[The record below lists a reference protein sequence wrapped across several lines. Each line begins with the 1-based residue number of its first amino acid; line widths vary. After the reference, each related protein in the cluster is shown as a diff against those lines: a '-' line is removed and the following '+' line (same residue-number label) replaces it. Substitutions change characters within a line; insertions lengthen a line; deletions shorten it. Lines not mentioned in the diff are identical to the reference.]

1 MIAALA
7 NRRFELGEYIT
18 LSTVAGLFMQQKV
31 AQVGVDL
38 FLGYPVVILNALVLL
53 SLNRLY
59 VNPKHIFAIAALTVF
74 SLMGA
79 YYANTPVQ
87 AVVAQIL
94 GISLMSVY
102 YFSVLTY
109 SSCSG
114 FALSDWME
122 LYARFAFGV
131 ALFGILYLPFQ
142 RFSAY
147 GEPYRLHSIF
157 IEPSLFIYLTLPAV
171 GWYANV
177 WLRTR
182 RYGWDLLVF
191 GLAYVLADSSLG
203 FLGLGLIGA
212 FIATSRLSFWKTLG
226 AGILGLSAFAGLMLA
241 SANFRVRVLDTFF
254 AVSNADVSQAN
265 LSTFAVLSNAYVT
278 YHTFLDH
285 PFLGVG
291 IGGYRFQYERYI
303 GDLSGIPKDFLDLQV
318 NMFDASSMF
327 LRTLAELGII
337 GPLVL
342 IAFLAVCARVRGA
355 RYLEIRNALLPFFI
369 IRMGRYGA
377 YFSTELF
384 FFVALYLLNFMEYR
398 RSRDRQ
404 ATYPQP
410 SATFEQKPAWQ
421 G

>member
-7 NRRFELGEYIT
+7 NKRFEFDEYIT
-18 LSTVAGLFMQQKV
+18 LSTVASLFMVQKV

-38 FLGYPVVILNALVLL
+38 YLGYPVVIANALALL
-53 SLNRLY
+53 TLNRLY
-59 VNPKHIFAIAALTVF
+59 VNPKHIFAIAALAAF
-74 SLMGA
+74 SLVSA
-79 YYANTPVQ
+79 HYANTPVQ

-102 YFSVLTY
+102 SFSVLT
-109 SSCSG
+109 SFG
-114 FALSDWME
+114 MTLSDWME
-122 LYARFAFGV
+122 IYARFAFGV
-131 ALFGILYLPFQ
+131 AFFGILYFPLQ
-142 RFSAY
+142 RFADY
-147 GEPYRLHSIF
+147 GEAYRLHSIF
-157 IEPSLFIYLTLPAV
+157 SEPSLYIYLTLPAI

-191 GLAYVLADSSLG
+191 GVSYVLADSSLG
-203 FLGLGLIGA
+203 FLGLGLVGA

-226 AGILGLSAFAGLMLA
+226 AGLLGMAAFAGLMLA
-241 SANFRVRVLDTFF
+241 SSNFRLRVLDTFF
-254 AVSNADVSQAN
+254 AVSNADISKTN

-278 YHTFLDH
+278 FQTFLDH

-291 IGGYRFQYERYI
+291 VGGYRFQYERYI

-327 LRTLAELGII
+327 LRSLAEFGIW
-337 GPLVL
+337 GPLIL
-342 IAFLAVCARVRGA
+342 ISFLTICAQVRGP

-377 YFSTELF
+377 YFSMELF
-384 FFVALYLLNFMEYR
+384 FFVAIYLLNFMEYR
-398 RSRDRQ
+398 RSRRRLPG
-404 ATYPQP
+404 YQP
-410 SATFEQKPAWQ
+410 SPAVLKSGPAWQ

>member
-18 LSTVAGLFMQQKV
+18 LSTVASLFMLQKV
-31 AQVGVDL
+31 AQLGADL

-53 SLNRLY
+53 TLNRLY
-59 VNPKHIFAIAALTVF
+59 VNPKHILAIATLAVF
-74 SLMGA
+74 SMVSA
-79 YYANTPVQ
+79 HYASTPVT
-87 AVVAQIL
+87 AVIAQLL

-102 YFSVLTY
+102 YFSVLT
-109 SSCSG
+109 SFG

-122 LYARFAFGV
+122 IYARFAFGV
-131 ALFGILYLPFQ
+131 AFFGILFFPLQ
-142 RFSAY
+142 RFVDY
-147 GEPYRLHSIF
+147 GEPGRLHSIF
-157 IEPSLFIYLTLPAV
+157 FEPSLYIYLTLPAV

-191 GLAYVLADSSLG
+191 ALSYMLAESSLG

-212 FIATSRLSFWKTLG
+212 FIATSRLSFWRTLG
-226 AGILGLSAFAGLMLA
+226 AGILGMGAFAILMLA
-241 SANFRVRVLDTFF
+241 SSNFRVRVLDTFF
-254 AVSNADVSQAN
+254 AVSNADVSKAN

-278 YHTFLDH
+278 FHTFMDH
-285 PFLGVG
+285 PLLGVG
-291 IGGYRFQYERYI
+291 IGGYKFQYERYI

-327 LRTLAELGII
+327 LRTLAEFGVI
-337 GPLVL
+337 GPLIL
-342 IAFLAVCARVRGA
+342 ISFLVVCAQVRGL

-377 YFSTELF
+377 YFSMELF
-384 FFVALYLLNFMEYR
+384 FFVAIYLLNFMEYR
-398 RSRDRQ
+398 RSRQQPAGYR
-404 ATYPQP
+404 PSP
-410 SATFEQKPAWQ
+410 SAPS
-421 G
+421 